1 MSEWFLPNSK
11 GEIKT
16 VQPPDF
22 EGHVLT
28 AFNEA
33 LNLLIS
39 KHKDYGPKN
48 ISNAPGGPEL
58 GLLVRLSDKLARLE
72 HLRQK
77 GGEPN
82 HEAVRDTWLDIACYG
97 IIGLL
102 VTDGKWPV

>member
-1 MSEWFLPNSK
+1 MSRLSEVCEDVEFSLS
-11 GEIKT
+11 
-16 VQPPDF
+16 VQD
-22 EGHVLT
+22 
-28 AFNEA
+28 AFKEA
-33 LNLLIS
+33 SALLLS

-82 HEAVRDTWLDIACYG
+82 HEAVRDSWLDIANYG

-102 VTDGKWPV
+102 VTDGQWPQ